1 MPCTDQRFPGNC
13 AGLLMHD
20 CMGLAAGYHLLMPEA
35 CRTVQY
41 FSPEIKRSRNW
52 DLCEHNYEIMTSIFI
67 ENELIRM
74 KLHEII
80 EGWMKGKPARGR
92 RRIQMLY
99 DLAIWWWLCCTQ
111 MGSWG
116 QRGMETQRK
125 DVKNL
130 LYSRRLL
137 MMKQSGTHS
146 EVYSS
151 WNNWPLNGEQTTGTI
166 FLLVDSKITARH

>member
-1 MPCTDQRFPGNC
+1 VSSSDCGETASRSIHATMPCTDQRFPGNC
-13 AGLLMHD
+13 AGLLMQD

-74 KLHEII
+74 KLREII

-92 RRIQMLY
+92 RRIQMLH
-99 DLAIWWWLCCTQ
+99 DLASDGGFVALKRAAEDREGWRHRERMSKTCCTAEDYWWWNNQALILKC
-111 MGSWG
+111 MLW
-116 QRGMETQRK
+116 
-125 DVKNL
+125 
-130 LYSRRLL
+130 LY
-137 MMKQSGTHS
+137 
-146 EVYSS
+146 
-151 WNNWPLNGEQTTGTI
+151 
-166 FLLVDSKITARH
+166 